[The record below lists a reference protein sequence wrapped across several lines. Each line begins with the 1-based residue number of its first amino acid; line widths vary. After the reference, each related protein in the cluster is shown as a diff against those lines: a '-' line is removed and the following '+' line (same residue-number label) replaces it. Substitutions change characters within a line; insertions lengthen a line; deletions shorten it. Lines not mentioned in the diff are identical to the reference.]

1 MGTEEHKQSLIDEM
15 SSANVSLF
23 IDEHLSEI
31 TEPSRIFYKFEKFS
45 TLEDNFV
52 GNVVLNIVKIDEEK
66 KKYITFRYLKGRNK
80 VRFPPQIG
88 AKGNPVFMLFFERD
102 ARDMQRLTGGNALF
116 FRSRIRHAIAATET
130 KDISLNF
137 KGENISAQE
146 ITFKPFT
153 KTKLKNRVNR
163 YKTKEFRVTM
173 SNKIPG
179 YIYKIETFTK
189 DTQKANDI
197 VRETLTF
204 QGIKTNKELREI
216 YKERIVVISHEK
228 NNVFNFNF
236 FGIWRYDNISTKVN
250 DFPTYARSEF
260 VFACM
265 SSNANNRDFMAK
277 CSCAVDEIAKEFP
290 SKNMLK
296 LKRLRD
302 SGKVLVQGKLLKVL
316 DYQKK
321 KWINYSEH
329 KQLLSLNVFSSY

>member
-1 MGTEEHKQSLIDEM
+1 MELRKSGLYVI
-15 SSANVSLF
+15 
-23 IDEHLSEI
+23 
-31 TEPSRIFYKFEKFS
+31 
-45 TLEDNFV
+45 
-52 GNVVLNIVKIDEEK
+52 
-66 KKYITFRYLKGRNK
+66 
-80 VRFPPQIG
+80 
-88 AKGNPVFMLFFERD
+88 FERD

-216 YKERIVVISHEK
+216 YK
-228 NNVFNFNF
+228 
-236 FGIWRYDNISTKVN
+236 
-250 DFPTYARSEF
+250 
-260 VFACM
+260 
-265 SSNANNRDFMAK
+265 
-277 CSCAVDEIAKEFP
+277 
-290 SKNMLK
+290 
-296 LKRLRD
+296 KRKD
-302 SGKVLVQGKLLKVL
+302 SGDK
-316 DYQKK
+316 
-321 KWINYSEH
+321 S
-329 KQLLSLNVFSSY
+329 

>member
-1 MGTEEHKQSLIDEM
+1 MKLINVTIKNFFGLILSLNILFLLCGDLHSQDLDSNVDFSDAIDAEEKRSKWGTEEHKQSLIDEM

-163 YKTKEFRVTM
+163 YKTKEFRITM

-216 YKERIVVISHEK
+216 YK
-228 NNVFNFNF
+228 
-236 FGIWRYDNISTKVN
+236 
-250 DFPTYARSEF
+250 
-260 VFACM
+260 
-265 SSNANNRDFMAK
+265 
-277 CSCAVDEIAKEFP
+277 
-290 SKNMLK
+290 
-296 LKRLRD
+296 KRKD
-302 SGKVLVQGKLLKVL
+302 SGDK
-316 DYQKK
+316 
-321 KWINYSEH
+321 S
-329 KQLLSLNVFSSY
+329 